1 MKIALLSTNFDLGGA
16 AIVTRRLTDALRD
29 AGNDARMIVARP
41 GNVSSN
47 DTSVM
52 VVDRK
57 RWAAAFLAE
66 RAELFLKGV
75 KRRNLFKVSTGRYGV
90 KLDRHP
96 FVMEADAV
104 MVNWASQGFLS
115 LMALDKIVAT
125 GKPVIYTMHDLWPAT
140 SLCHLPETCRHYSD
154 GSDCALCPYFKG
166 KRGKSMR
173 DEATAVKRRVFAS
186 GNLRLVAVSNW
197 QREQALKSDILDG
210 KEITVIPHPFPVDL
224 YQPGEKLSPE
234 GKRLIVMAAA
244 RLDDPVKDLPAAVDT
259 INTFAWEYPSDAA
272 DVEVSFVGAL
282 RDTSELKRLRL
293 PWRHHGLLSPGELR
307 DLYAR
312 STVVLSSS
320 RYETMGATLMEGMAA
335 GAIPV
340 TYGDAGQTDI
350 VTDAVNGFIAPVHTP
365 ASLAFAL
372 SMAIRT
378 ARETTT
384 HPADTPF
391 SPRFLHNEVARRF
404 SPKAIA
410 ARYLNL
416 CTRQK

>member
-41 GNVSSN
+41 GNAAP
-47 DTSVM
+47 DAPVM

-57 RWAAAFLAE
+57 RWGAAFLAE

-75 KRRNLFKVSTGRYGV
+75 RRRDLFKVSTGRYGV
-90 KLDRHP
+90 GLDRHP

-115 LMALDKIVAT
+115 LGALERIVAS
-125 GKPVIYTMHDLWPAT
+125 GKPVIYTMHDLWSAT
-140 SLCHLPETCRHYSD
+140 SLCHLPETCRHYAD
-154 GSDCALCPYFKG
+154 GSNCALCPYFKG

-197 QREQALKSDILDG
+197 QREQAIKSDILDG
-210 KEITVIPHPFPVDL
+210 KEISVIPHPFPVGL
-224 YQPGEKLSPE
+224 YQPGEKLSPG

-244 RLDDPVKDLPAAVDT
+244 RLDDPVKDLPAAVDAL
-259 INTFAWEYPSDAA
+259 NTFAWEYPSEAA
-272 DVEVSFVGAL
+272 DVEVSFAGSL
-282 RDTSELKRLRL
+282 RDPSELKRLRL
-293 PWRHHGLLSPGELR
+293 PWHHHGPLSPEHLR
-307 DLYAR
+307 TLYAR
-312 STVVLSSS
+312 ATVVLSSS

-350 VTDAVNGFIAPVHTP
+350 VTDAVNGFIAPAHTP

-372 SMAIRT
+372 SMALQT
-378 ARETTT
+378 ARETSQL
-384 HPADTPF
+384 PSDAPL
-391 SPRFLHNEVARRF
+391 SPGFLHNEVARRF
-404 SPKAIA
+404 SPQVIA
-410 ARYLNL
+410 TRYLSL
-416 CTRQK
+416 LS